1 MQLKNGVTIEEVYD
15 KLDKELAS
23 HLYVKIKTNP
33 FYKNIRWVSI
43 WKDVFTEVKVSISK
57 DKKYLM
63 FDWCVPNFL
72 VRAFFGGLIAS
83 IFLSGSRN
91 RFINKISEFLVA
103 EFYED

>member
-43 WKDVFTEVKVSISK
+43 SK
-57 DKKYLM
+57 DKKDLM

-103 EFYED
+103 EFYEDL